1 MAVVDEAPVGAPVT
15 TARPGR
21 YGLRGVIESEW
32 TKMRTVRSTMW
43 TLFATVVLS
52 LGIGALACWAV
63 SSHWDQMTLL
73 DRLTFDPTSQSLT
86 GLLFGQLALGILGVL
101 VVSAEYSTGSIRAT
115 LAAVPRRPL
124 VVVGKALVYGAVALA
139 VGEIV
144 SFAAFEIGQ
153 AVLSGGPA
161 PNSALSDPG
170 VLRAVVGGGLYLT
183 ALGLL
188 AVGLGWIIRH
198 TAGGI
203 ATFVGILLILPL
215 ILAALPTSFRD
226 AIGKFLPANIGA
238 TMTAVRQPQHA
249 FGPWQS
255 FGLLCA
261 YAAVALVVGA
271 WLLVRR
277 DA

>member
-1 MAVVDEAPVGAPVT
+1 MTVLEEQSVT
-15 TARPGR
+15 VPLVPPKQGR
-21 YGLRGVIESEW
+21 YGLRGVIRSEW
-32 TKMRTVRSTMW
+32 TKMRTVRSTTW

-63 SSHWDQMTLL
+63 SSHWDRMSVL

-86 GLLFGQLALGILGVL
+86 GLLFGQLALGILGIL

-115 LAAVPRRPL
+115 LSAVPRRPL
-124 VVVGKALVYGAVALA
+124 VVVGKAVVYGVVALV

-144 SFAAFEIGQ
+144 SLVAFEIGQ

-161 PNSALSDPG
+161 PHSALGDPG

-198 TAGGI
+198 TAGAI

-238 TMTAVRQPQHA
+238 TMTSVRQPQHA

-271 WLLVRR
+271 WLLVTR